1 MSTSYE
7 APRRGAADND
17 IDVLVVGAGPT
28 GLMLAFEL
36 SLAGAR
42 AVVVE
47 KAEQPNPQSRA
58 GGIQPRTAEVLDMR
72 GLLDEIS
79 DPATRRLDR
88 VGHFA
93 GLPVRL
99 DYTSWNTPY
108 PATLGIW
115 QGRIE
120 RHLEQR
126 LTERGTPVERGHE
139 VLAVAQDEHGV
150 EITTDH
156 RSWRARY
163 LVACDGAH
171 STVRRLCDVA
181 FPGLPATSRSTVV
194 DLELTGATPPP
205 GQHFSD
211 YFHHVGDHVTLL
223 HPLGDDRF
231 RMVFGRTSGGLD
243 DAATGPVTHDE
254 VADALRATHGDQVH
268 VRAVLAGSRF
278 SDATRQLEQYRHGRI
293 LFAGDAAHIHSPHGG
308 QGVNLGIQDAV
319 NLGWK
324 LATHLREDAP
334 TGLLDSYHAERHPA
348 AAQVLQLTLAQRAIM
363 NPTAPESAAL
373 RELMLD
379 LTQLPEVL
387 ARLSGLMSG
396 LALRYPLRGPEHP
409 LLGCRAPETVLATDH
424 GPRRL
429 AELLRPGRAVVLLL
443 SDLPPPELPGSP
455 HVPLVI
461 RTDPTPELT
470 AGAVLVRPDGY
481 IGWAGEDPTGL
492 NDALT
497 TWITNPAHT
506 RHSA

>member
-1 MSTSYE
+1 VSTSHE
-7 APRRGAADND
+7 TPREDGETDT
-17 IDVLVVGAGPT
+17 DVLVVGAGPT

-36 SLAGAR
+36 ALAGAR
-42 AVVVE
+42 TIVVE

-79 DPATRRLDR
+79 DPATRTLSR

-93 GLPVRL
+93 GLPIPL

-120 RHLEQR
+120 RHLERR
-126 LTERGTPVERGHE
+126 LTDHGTPVERGHE

-150 EITTDH
+150 DITTE
-156 RSWRARY
+156 RRRWRARY

-171 STVRRLCDVA
+171 STVRRLCDIP
-181 FPGLPATSRSTVV
+181 FPGHPATTRSTVV
-194 DLELTGATPPP
+194 DLELTGDTPAP
-205 GQHFSD
+205 GLHFSD
-211 YFHHVGDHVTLL
+211 YLHHAGDRSTLL
-223 HPLGDDRF
+223 HPLEDGRF
-231 RMVFGRTSGGLD
+231 RMVFGRTTANLD
-243 DAATGPVTHDE
+243 ETAGGPVTHDE
-254 VADALRATHGDQVH
+254 VADALRATHGDRVH
-268 VRAVLAGSRF
+268 VRAVLVGSRF
-278 SDATRQLEQYRHGRI
+278 TDATRQVEQYRHGRI
-293 LFAGDAAHIHSPHGG
+293 LLAGDAAHIHSPHGG

-324 LATHLREDAP
+324 LATHLRGDAP
-334 TGLLDSYHAERHPA
+334 AGLLDSYHAERHPA

-363 NPTAPESAAL
+363 NPVAPESGAL

-379 LTQLPEVL
+379 LARLPDVV

-396 LALRYPLRGPEHP
+396 LALRYRLPGPEHP
-409 LLGCRAPETVLATDH
+409 LLGTRAPETTLATDS

-429 AELLRPGRAVVLLL
+429 AELLHPGRAIALLL
-443 SDLPPPELPGSP
+443 ADLPRPELPDSP
-455 HVPLVI
+455 HAPLII
-461 RTDPTPELT
+461 RADPTPELP

-481 IGWAGEDPTGL
+481 IGWAGDDTTGL
-492 NDALT
+492 TEALA
-497 TWITNPAHT
+497 TWITNRTPT
-506 RHSA
+506 RRGA